1 MFSGARKNRLG
12 QDQLFKKNV
21 KKRKKCSQ
29 IRKSAIH
36 DVKQMVLVGNVSD
49 GFNNEKCVLYFWI
62 SLMNSSTPTTS
73 HKMLQTAPRA

>member
-12 QDQLFKKNV
+12 QDQLFKKMWK

-49 GFNNEKCVLYFWI
+49 GFNNEKYVLTFG
-62 SLMNSSTPTTS
+62 
-73 HKMLQTAPRA
+73 

>member
-36 DVKQMVLVGNVSD
+36 DVKQMVLVGNAFD
-49 GFNNEKCVLYFWI
+49 GFNNEKYVLTFG
-62 SLMNSSTPTTS
+62 
-73 HKMLQTAPRA
+73 